1 MGVSGSYFW
10 FWSLVIKR
18 DVDFWKG
25 FWKRGYQQKIK
36 KELVKKLR
44 GAIEN
49 YKNKSALENEN
60 EPSKKFKK
68 SRSKK

>member
-1 MGVSGSYFW
+1 MLIFERVFEKGVINKKLKKSSWKNKG
-10 FWSLVIKR
+10 VIK
-18 DVDFWKG
+18 
-25 FWKRGYQQKIK
+25 
-36 KELVKKLR
+36 
-44 GAIEN
+44 N